1 MPRPRSFTRSRAVW
15 RALGVA
21 LALAVTTALAG
32 RPLQAQEQ
40 TRVVT
45 GHVTDATTG
54 RPLVGAE
61 VFVPVASGAAK
72 PTYGT
77 VTDAQGNFTLRVPA
91 SATRLSVR
99 LIGYKAQELP
109 ISGGRLEV
117 ALATDV
123 LNLDEVVVTGQATAV
138 SKRNLANA
146 VSVVNATELNEV
158 PAASVESQLYG
169 KVAGANIQSNSGA
182 PGGGNSVQL
191 RGVSTIIGNSRP
203 LYVVDG
209 VIVSDDAI
217 QSGANSVTQAGSGI
231 SSNQDNAANRIADL
245 NPADIERVEI
255 LKGASAAAIY
265 GSKANNGVIIIT
277 TKRGQPGKVQYQLA
291 QRVGFSELAKE
302 WGSRDFTLETAVATF
317 CGSNPSASCQANIG
331 QYFNADGS
339 PKHTYDHEK
348 ELAGG
353 HPLSHQT
360 ELSLRGGTDKTTY
373 YISGLVQHDGG
384 VVKGT
389 YYDKQ
394 SLRVNLDQVA
404 APTLNFHLRTYVSH
418 SKDGRG
424 FTNNDNTSTTYYM
437 ALTGTPSF
445 VNLLPDAQGIYPENP
460 FQPSNPLQTAALAR
474 NDEDVYRFT
483 GSLRG
488 EWDVFRG
495 ERQSLQISALGGA
508 DVFNLGALVYS
519 PQELQYE
526 PINNPSFPG
535 TSVVGNALNR
545 YYNTNLNVVHTYT
558 AASGLFT
565 ATTSAGVQYE
575 FRDQDVARVLT
586 QGLFPGQQNAGS
598 GTRYVPEE
606 VRSRS
611 KDLGAYVQE
620 ELVIRDRLTLTGSV
634 RADRSSSNADPD
646 QWFYYP
652 KANASYRWSVNRGPI
667 GELKFRGAYGQSG
680 NQPLYGQK
688 FNSLNPGNLVGLQ
701 TLALGTVAVA
711 PDLHPERQTE
721 FEGGID
727 AYLFRDRA
735 SVDVTYFNRRVNE
748 LLLQRALPP
757 STGFTT
763 ALYNSTGQLTSKGV
777 EAALHAAVVQTR
789 GFEWSTHATFTKWS
803 SIIDSLD
810 VPPFNTPNG
819 GFGTSLGAGRIEQG
833 KSATQIVGRDTIAV
847 EDDPRC
853 LEALGVAPGSGQCK
867 PGTRI
872 VTKLG
877 DATPDFRMGFSNSLR
892 YHAFRL
898 NTTVDWQHG
907 GNVINL
913 TGYLY
918 DANQNSK
925 DFDKPCHLAG
935 CREGET
941 MGQYR
946 LRVYPGKT
954 NRPWIEDASF
964 VKLREVS
971 LTYDV
976 PPSLLRSAGLG
987 GASSL
992 QVTVSGRN
1000 LLTFTGYRGF
1010 DPEVNNFGSQAIRTN
1025 VDVAPYPPSRTFWLS
1040 VNVGF

>member
-1 MPRPRSFTRSRAVW
+1 MRHPRSFTRSRAVG

-21 LALAVTTALAG
+21 LALGLAGVLPG
-32 RPLQAQEQ
+32 RPLLAQQ
-40 TRVVT
+40 PTQVVT
-45 GHVTDATTG
+45 GHVTDATSG
-54 RPLVGAE
+54 KPLIGAE
-61 VFVPVASGAAK
+61 VFVPGPGGASSA
-72 PTYGT
+72 TYGA
-77 VTDAQGNFTLRVPA
+77 VTDAEGNFTLRVP
-91 SATRLSVR
+91 STATRLSVR
-99 LIGYKAQELP
+99 LIGYKAKELA
-109 ISGGRLEV
+109 ISSRMDV

-123 LNLDEVVVTGQATAV
+123 LNLDEIVVTGQATGV

-146 VSVVNATELNEV
+146 VSVVNAAELNQV
-158 PAASVESQLYG
+158 PAASVENQLYG

-209 VIVSDDAI
+209 VLVSDDAI
-217 QSGANSVTQAGSGI
+217 QSGANSITQAGSGI
-231 SSNQDNAANRIADL
+231 SNTQDNAPNRIADL
-245 NPADIERVEI
+245 NPADIERIEV

-265 GSKANNGVIIIT
+265 GSRANNGVIIIT
-277 TKRGQPGKVQYQLA
+277 TKRGTPGKARYQLA
-291 QRVGFSELAKE
+291 QRVGFSELSKE
-302 WGSRDFTLETAVATF
+302 WGSRSFTLPSAVATY

-331 QYFNADGS
+331 QYFDADGS
-339 PKHTYDHEK
+339 PKQVFDHEK

-360 ELSLRGGTDKTTY
+360 ELSVSGGSDKTTY
-373 YISGLVQHDGG
+373 YASGLVQHDGG

-404 APTLNFHLRTYVSH
+404 SPTLNFHLASSFTH

-424 FTNNDNTSTTYYM
+424 FTNNDNTSTSYYV
-437 ALTGTPSF
+437 ALMGTPNF
-445 VNLLPDAQGIYPENP
+445 VDLRPDAQGIYPANP
-460 FQPSNPLQTAALAR
+460 FQTSNPLQTAALAR
-474 NDEDVYRFT
+474 NDEDVYRFL
-483 GSLRG
+483 GSLSG
-488 EWDVFRG
+488 TWDVFKR
-495 ERQSLQISALGGA
+495 ERQSLQLSARGGA
-508 DVFNLGALVYS
+508 DVFNQDNLVYS

-526 PINNPSFPG
+526 PINNPNFPG
-535 TSVVGNALNR
+535 TSVIGSALSRQYNADLNA
-545 YYNTNLNVVHTYT
+545 VHAFTP
-558 AASGLFT
+558 ASNLFT
-565 ATTSAGVQYE
+565 ATTSAGIQYK
-575 FRDQDVARVLT
+575 FTDLDVTRVLT

-598 GTRYVPEE
+598 GTRYLPEE
-606 VRSRS
+606 IRARS
-611 KDLGAYVQE
+611 KDFGAFVQE
-620 ELVIRDRLTLTGSV
+620 ELVLRDRLTLTGSV

-652 KANASYRWSVNRGPI
+652 KANASYRWGVNRGPI
-667 GELKFRGAYGQSG
+667 GELKFRGAFGQSG
-680 NQPLYGQK
+680 NAPLYGQK
-688 FNSLNPGNLVGLQ
+688 FNSLNPGNLVGMQ

-721 FEGGID
+721 FEGGLD

-735 SVDVTYFNRRVNE
+735 SLDVTYFDRRVNE

-757 STGFTT
+757 STGFAT
-763 ALYNSTGQLTSKGV
+763 ALYNSHGQLTSKGV

-803 SIIDSLD
+803 SVIDSLD
-810 VPPFNTPNG
+810 VPPFNSPNG

-833 KSATQIVGRDTIAV
+833 KSATQIVGRDTIAF

-853 LEALGVAPGSGQCK
+853 LEALGVEAGSGKCK

-877 DATPDFRMGFSNSLR
+877 DATPDFRMGFANEFR
-892 YHAFRL
+892 YRAFRL
-898 NTTVDWQHG
+898 SSTIDWQHG
-907 GNVINL
+907 GDAINL
-913 TGYLY
+913 TGFLY
-918 DANQNSK
+918 DANQNTK
-925 DFDKPCHLAG
+925 DFDEPCKLDG
-935 CREGET
+935 CRAGET

-976 PPSLLRSAGLG
+976 PATLLRSAGLG

-992 QVTVSGRN
+992 QITLSGRN
-1000 LLTFTGYRGF
+1000 LATFTGYKGF